1 MRALKTSFARLAGC
15 DADELAI
22 TTNISIAISTIASAL
37 EFGDRNKV
45 VMSELDFPTDGHV
58 WLANAKRGVEI
69 EWLRSP
75 DGLTIPLEEY
85 DRAIDERTAVVMVN
99 RVLYRSSAI
108 VDAKEVC
115 RIARERGA
123 LSFLDD
129 YHGIGIVP
137 LDLHDVGCDVYA
149 AGVLKWLCGGPG
161 LAFLYVRRALIP
173 SLEPAVTGWFGTA
186 EPFSFDTQHL
196 EYHPTA
202 RRFEHGT
209 PPAPVFFIAQ
219 GGLDII
225 GDVTP
230 ERIRA
235 RQGELGDHVIARAD
249 ELGLPVR
256 TPRDRNAR
264 GGVVNVG
271 VGPEAGKI
279 CHALLER
286 DVCTTTAATAFGS
299 ARTSSTPRRTSTAA
313 STSCGQCSDRR
324 YTRGRTSTETRCT
337 ALFENPPRFHDGS
350 SGCSLPAPSAARQQS
365 STVPGCASQS
375 NDQERTHGGRVP
387 AAVLMSGR
395 PLTSPSIGTT
405 GPGTSARTCGPASE
419 CGSASGSRDA
429 RRDHERPRVHT
440 RHRHPLVLGLAVR

>member
-1 MRALKTSFARLAGC
+1 M
-15 DADELAI
+15 
-22 TTNISIAISTIASAL
+22 STIASAL
-37 EFGDRNKV
+37 DFGERNKV

-58 WLANAKRGVEI
+58 WLAHAKRGVEI

-137 LDLHDVGCDVYA
+137 LDLHDVGCDAYA

-161 LAFLYVRRALIP
+161 LAFLYVRRGLIP
-173 SLEPAVTGWFGTA
+173 SLEPMVTGWFGTA

-219 GGLDII
+219 GGLDVI
-225 GDVTP
+225 GEVTP

-249 ELGLPVR
+249 ELGSAGADP
-256 TPRDRNAR
+256 A
-264 GGVVNVG
+264 
-271 VGPEAGKI
+271 GPERARRRR
-279 CHALLER
+279 ER
-286 DVCTTTAATAFGS
+286 GRRPRGRRRSATRCSNATCAPTTGATACGS

-313 STSCGQCSDRR
+313 SRSCGRCSDRR
-324 YTRGRTSTETRCT
+324 YAARADLDGDALHRVVREPAEVPRRLERLLVARRVGRPAAELDGAGSRIPVERPGTPRVGRDRIAELRGRPGR
-337 ALFENPPRFHDGS
+337 APVRAHLDPLDRAPPGPR
-350 SGCSLPAPSAARQQS
+350 ASAQAR
-365 STVPGCASQS
+365 
-375 NDQERTHGGRVP
+375 GGR
-387 AAVLMSGR
+387 R
-395 PLTSPSIGTT
+395 P
-405 GPGTSARTCGPASE
+405 R
-419 CGSASGSRDA
+419 CGSAS
-429 RRDHERPRVHT
+429 
-440 RHRHPLVLGLAVR
+440 

>member
-1 MRALKTSFARLAGC
+1 MRDLESYRAEFPVVDRKAYLISASLGPISNRSRAYLDGYVDAWALKGAPDHVWFEDIFPRMRSMKSSFADLTGC

-22 TTNISIAISTIASAL
+22 TTNISVAISTIASAL
-37 EFGDRNKV
+37 DFGKRNKV

-58 WLANAKRGVEI
+58 WLAQRKRGVEI

-75 DGLTIPLEEY
+75 DGLTIPLEEF

-123 LSFLDD
+123 MSFVDD

-137 LDLHDVGCDVYA
+137 LDLHDLGCDVYA

-161 LAFLYVRRALIP
+161 LVFLYVRRELIP
-173 SLEPAVTGWFGTA
+173 KLEPLVTGWFAQA
-186 EPFSFDTQHL
+186 EPFSFEL
-196 EYHPTA
+196 ERIEYHPTA

-209 PPAPVFFIAQ
+209 PPAPVYFIAQ
-219 GGLDII
+219 GGLDVISE
-225 GDVTP
+225 VTP

-235 RQGELGDHVIARAD
+235 RQGELQDHLIAHAD

-256 TPRDRNAR
+256 TPRERAAR

-271 VGPEAGKI
+271 VGSEAGKI

-286 DVCTTTAATAFGS
+286 DV
-299 ARTSSTPRRTSTAA
+299 STDYRGDGLRISPHFFNTE
-313 STSCGQCSDRR
+313 GDIDRCFEELR
-324 YTRGRTSTETRCT
+324 
-337 ALFENPPRFHDGS
+337 AL
-350 SGCSLPAPSAARQQS
+350 L
-365 STVPGCASQS
+365 
-375 NDQERTHGGRVP
+375 
-387 AAVLMSGR
+387 
-395 PLTSPSIGTT
+395 
-405 GPGTSARTCGPASE
+405 
-419 CGSASGSRDA
+419 
-429 RRDHERPRVHT
+429 
-440 RHRHPLVLGLAVR
+440 